1 MIGIYDMLILYCLP
15 TGSLTAVL
23 DNSDNPTPPIASVT
37 FYDTEERPVKTVSTT
52 HLANTHEQTETTYT
66 LDNQPRKVSHTLK
79 YKDDTYDDSYE
90 YSYDRVG
97 RLTGVTASLP
107 WANLIDMN
115 IGADAYNSIG
125 QLVSSGSG
133 SSATAYSYDI
143 RGAISGLSNSAVKQS
158 ITRNANGT
166 ISKIIDNGITHTFEY
181 DKAGRLVSETCDNSD
196 SHTGIF
202 SSTYTYDR
210 NSNITSLT
218 RTGYPGGMSYPAYP
232 VDDLKM
238 TYDGNRLVKVADH
251 ADEVIVE
258 KSFDFYDGSNSA
270 AEYAYDD
277 NGNVIRDSNRRLTG
291 ITYNALNQP
300 SHIEVGNDAASEAI
314 MDYIYDGAGK
324 KLGTRSRISYLSDRP
339 LTTYAIQQPCRAE
352 DHDYIGNYEFKNGRV
367 HRVNTPYG
375 YITMGV
381 FIPYERDYQGN
392 NRNHASY
399 YSYGLP
405 VQGSEVKDS
414 DPYLYGGKEFY
425 SLRGVNIYDF
435 HARTYAP
442 DIARFMQP
450 DPNASDYHWL
460 SPYSYCGG
468 DPINFID
475 PTGCSTWVVLEP
487 DGRYKVVGG
496 DLNDNDLNIYVGTM
510 QEGGTFIKE
519 SSIGMTPVIT
529 SFYDTDKEIWAT
541 DSYIDPNDMSGEIFF
556 SNILRDP
563 PPLFDDYMI
572 NAFGGHKYDFKT
584 TNGTANF
591 ISDKHGYIYRGMP
604 FGHTTNGKRIY
615 TSARDIGNMAAGYIA
630 AINGMG
636 WKDSRIAFDLYQ
648 GSIEGMST
656 QKAEYLGW
664 SIGYNRTSPFSRP
677 LNLRDSISSLVKKL
691 WNKLF

>member
-1 MIGIYDMLILYCLP
+1 M
-15 TGSLTAVL
+15 L
-23 DNSDNPTPPIASVT
+23 DNATDKSAPIASIT

-133 SSATAYSYDI
+133 SSATTYSYDI

-238 TYDGNRLVKVADH
+238 TYDGNRLVKVADY
-251 ADEVIVE
+251 ADEVMVE
-258 KSFDFYDGSNSA
+258 KSFDFYDGAHSA
-270 AEYAYDD
+270 TEYTYDA
-277 NGNVIRDSNRRLTG
+277 NGNVTRDDNRRLTAM
-291 ITYNALNQP
+291 TYNALNLP
-300 SHIEVGNDAASEAI
+300 SRIEVGKDEAGEAI
-314 MDYIYDGAGK
+314 IDYIYDGAGN
-324 KLGTRSRISYLSDRP
+324 KLGTRSLISYFSDRP
-339 LTTYAIQQPCRAE
+339 LATYAIQEPCRAE
-352 DHDYIGNYEFKNGRV
+352 DHDYIGNYEFKNGQV

-375 YITMGV
+375 YMAMGM
-381 FIPYERDYQGN
+381 FFTYLRDYQGN

-399 YSYGLP
+399 YAYGLP
-405 VQGSEVKDS
+405 VQGSEVKDP
-414 DPYLYGGKEFY
+414 DPYLYGSKEFY
-425 SLRGVNIYDF
+425 SLKGVNLYDF
-435 HARTYAP
+435 NARTYAA

-460 SPYSYCGG
+460 SPYAYCGG

-475 PTGCSTWVVLEP
+475 PDGCDFWYTNDITEITNFYNTIISGGQICDFSNWIHLTDTDFLNNLVYDDDKCILYATYCTVADGEFTVNCSAYNLEIFPVTTYSVVSYSDIQVHEPVNGIWDEISYRLDPWTYNDGITTWSVGK
-487 DGRYKVVGG
+487 DGRISGFAPKIGYPPLIGKGKILKAGKWLTGG
-496 DLNDNDLNIYVGTM
+496 
-510 QEGGTFIKE
+510 KE
-519 SSIGMTPVIT
+519 KMGKAIG
-529 SFYDTDKEIWAT
+529 K
-541 DSYIDPNDMSGEIFF
+541 MSGNRAVQQQQIDYLAAKYHLTPKQRRILHDEVSHQGLGFHEIEEFIIEYF
-556 SNILRDP
+556 S
-563 PPLFDDYMI
+563 
-572 NAFGGHKYDFKT
+572 K
-584 TNGTANF
+584 
-591 ISDKHGYIYRGMP
+591 
-604 FGHTTNGKRIY
+604 
-615 TSARDIGNMAAGYIA
+615 
-630 AINGMG
+630 
-636 WKDSRIAFDLYQ
+636 
-648 GSIEGMST
+648 
-656 QKAEYLGW
+656 
-664 SIGYNRTSPFSRP
+664 
-677 LNLRDSISSLVKKL
+677 
-691 WNKLF
+691 

>member
-1 MIGIYDMLILYCLP
+1 MFDPYIITAGLP

-23 DNSDNPTPPIASVT
+23 GEPQQETIDDGPTVAVPFQPIASVT

-52 HLANTHEQTETTYT
+52 HLAGTHEQTETTYT
-66 LDNQPRKVSHTLK
+66 LDSQPKTVRHTLK
-79 YKDDTYDDSYE
+79 YNDYTYNDNYQ

-97 RLTGVTASLP
+97 RLAGVKASLP

-133 SSATAYSYDI
+133 SSATTYSYDI

-166 ISKIIDNGITHTFEY
+166 ISKKIDNGIAHTFEY
-181 DKAGRLVSETCDNSD
+181 DNAGRLLSETCDNSD
-196 SHTGIF
+196 NHTGIF

-324 KLGTRSRISYLSDRP
+324 KLGTRSRISYFSDRP
-339 LTTYAIQQPCRAE
+339 LTTYAIQEPCRAE

-375 YITMGV
+375 YITMGG
-381 FIPYERDYQGN
+381 FFTYLRDYQGN

-399 YSYGLP
+399 YAYGLP
-405 VQGSEVKDS
+405 VQGAEVKDP

-425 SLRGVNIYDF
+425 SLRGVNLYDF
-435 HARTYAP
+435 NARTYAP

-450 DPNASDYHWL
+450 DPKADDYNWL
-460 SPYSYCGG
+460 SPYAYCGG
-468 DPINFID
+468 DPIN
-475 PTGCSTWVVLEP
+475 
-487 DGRYKVVGG
+487 K
-496 DLNDNDLNIYVGTM
+496 
-510 QEGGTFIKE
+510 
-519 SSIGMTPVIT
+519 
-529 SFYDTDKEIWAT
+529 
-541 DSYIDPNDMSGEIFF
+541 IDPNGLAWHLIEEDEKEARFEWVDPQKSYDQEGNLLPDHYEQAISFSASGSKGSYDSSKMYNMGTSTATVYKADGTTEDFDACTKPADP
-556 SNILRDP
+556 SKYATVPKGRYEAKVGMHKNSYPALRMGDV
-563 PPLFDDYMI
+563 
-572 NAFGGHKYDFKT
+572 GT
-584 TNGTANF
+584 TNFN
-591 ISDKHGYIYRGMP
+591 
-604 FGHTTNGKRIY
+604 N
-615 TSARDIGNMAAGYIA
+615 N
-630 AINGMG
+630 
-636 WKDSRIAFDLYQ
+636 
-648 GSIEGMST
+648 SIELGEPNPSSPART
-656 QKAEYLGW
+656 TAIGINIHRAGENNLTGIGGSGAVVSKGCFLIDRNRWDEFINIFNTPEQKNNT
-664 SIGYNRTSPFSRP
+664 IGISRC
-677 LNLRDSISSLVKKL
+677 
-691 WNKLF
+691 